1 MPAPDL
7 TNMTNLFV
15 ALRDQFHEKIFTH
28 YWQTDPYVSLIP
40 KKFYNPK
47 EGILPTVLT
56 PTYELPLDYP
66 TAMAT
71 LARSTGTGSACDV
84 DPTEVEFGHDER
96 TFGLKVDAWRSPGIC
111 LTDLQFDHNP
121 LAFIRNV
128 EEGLMQYAITKNAD
142 WNRYHATGMVDNKAT
157 IKGANDITEDE
168 NTSFDFDDIILDRQN
183 TATGGSATTV
193 VLDAGA
199 SAVTGTY
206 VGQEVHI
213 ISGTGAGSFATITA
227 YNGGTQTATVAA
239 WSTASGATGTAP
251 VSGDVFRIL
260 TANIPTNTLQWS
272 NLEYFYNE
280 LARRGAD
287 RYAVGY
293 ADGQR
298 VYALTVGAETKSN
311 LFLSD
316 SNYRE
321 DIRYAMPMENFRAR
335 GIDRAL
341 NGFMPNVDLF
351 PIRFNAAGQ
360 RLYPWI
366 SAASSGTGKK
376 YAANPN
382 YKPVSKGGKAIYE
395 TANILTTEVFEC
407 QPRPIGQ
414 IQFSKAKFQA
424 INYTAELNWIN
435 NPDNG
440 DNPLGNKGYFRA
452 DWQLAAMPKRPE
464 MGYTILHKIAS
475 EV

>member
-40 KKFYNPK
+40 KKFYDPR

-71 LARSTGTGSACDV
+71 LARSTGTGSSCDV

-96 TFGLKVDAWRSPGIC
+96 TFGLKVDAWRSPAIC

-157 IKGANDITEDE
+157 IKGSDDIAEDE
-168 NTSFDFDDIILDRQN
+168 NSSFDFDDIILTRQN
-183 TATGGSATTV
+183 TAQAGAATTIT
-193 VLDAGA
+193 LDAGA
-199 SAVTGTY
+199 SAVDDTY
-206 VGQEVHI
+206 NNLQIHI
-213 ISGTGAGSFATITA
+213 ISGTGSGQSNLITDYVGSTKVATV
-227 YNGGTQTATVAA
+227 QTAWT
-239 WSTASGATGTAP
+239 TNPDAT
-251 VSGDVFRIL
+251 SVFRIL
-260 TANIPTNTLQWS
+260 TADIPTSTLEWS

-280 LARRGAD
+280 LARKGAD

-298 VYALTVGAETKSN
+298 VYAVTLGAEAKAN
-311 LFLSD
+311 LFLD
-316 SNYRE
+316 NLNYRE

-335 GIDRAL
+335 GIDRAV

-351 PIRFNAAGQ
+351 PIRFDAAGQ
-360 RLYPWI
+360 RIYPWV

-376 YAANPN
+376 YSANPN
-382 YKPVSKGGKAIYE
+382 YKPVSKGGKALYE

>member
-40 KKFYNPK
+40 KSFYNPK

-71 LARSTGTGSACDV
+71 LARSNGTGSACDV

-96 TFGLKVDAWRSPGIC
+96 TFGLKVDAWRSPAIC

-157 IKGANDITEDE
+157 IKGADDIAEDE
-168 NTSFDFDDIILDRQN
+168 NTSFDFDDIILTRQN
-183 TATGGSATTV
+183 TAQAGGASTV
-193 VLDAGA
+193 TLDAGA
-199 SAVTGTY
+199 SADNDTY
-206 VGQEVHI
+206 NNLEIHI
-213 ISGTGAGSFATITA
+213 ISGTGAGQSNTITD
-227 YNGGTQTATVAA
+227 YVGSTKVATV
-239 WSTASGATGTAP
+239 GTAWTTQP
-251 VSGDVFRIL
+251 DATSVFRIL
-260 TANIPTNTLQWS
+260 TADIPTNTLQWS

-298 VYALTVGAETKSN
+298 VYAVTLGAETKSN
-311 LFLSD
+311 LFLND
-316 SNYRE
+316 ANYRE

-360 RLYPWI
+360 RVYPWI
-366 SAASSGTGKK
+366 SASSSGTGKK
-376 YAANPN
+376 YSANPD
-382 YKPVSKGGKAIYE
+382 YRPVSKGGKAVYE

-407 QPRPIGQ
+407 QPRPIGN

-424 INYTAELNWIN
+424 VNYTAELNWIN

-464 MGYTILHKIAS
+464 MGYTILFKIAS